1 MLENDFLGDRRRRA
15 GPRCKS
21 ASLPVGGAAPVF
33 FFCFLELRERERER
47 ERNGKPAN
55 LFKAVPTT
63 SAATASTTTT
73 TVAVD
78 VVVVVVVVA
87 AAAAAARASAVRKL
101 KRPRIGSIAAQRV
114 ASGSFF
120 SRPIKADDQIDLLRR
135 RRSAV
140 SLRSDRFLRFIPAR
154 PFFYR

>member
-1 MLENDFLGDRRRRA
+1 MLPRA
-15 GPRCKS
+15 Q
-21 ASLPVGGAAPVF
+21 
-33 FFCFLELRERERER
+33 RERERER